1 MKKLLLLLLLVFAG
15 KLLAQDTIK
24 IVYTSEQ
31 DTLVKQRFIDRYENV
46 FMTKVPTRH
55 MFKVGLEFYPL
66 GGFNYGGSGI
76 QIGWLTAG
84 YEFKLTPS
92 VSLGA
97 NIKSTGGWLSSSGWQ
112 GNLAASFQ
120 GRWYFD
126 MNRRIAEGRSAN
138 NFSGNYLAIIAE
150 NNWLDY
156 SVNHMR
162 AGVEFGLQRRF
173 FNNGLLDFAAGVYYF
188 DNPHNYSNLYRKI
201 NNFEISTRTTLG
213 FAFGD
218 WKRARNVPACDVFR
232 CDEVVYSQWKVLWPI
247 IRISHITTGSL
258 GLAYERKL
266 GNSPV
271 SINTQ
276 ISADYL
282 FMAFTSISDS
292 EIYNTSSYQFR
303 SSVQARHYFLQKRN
317 IRKGR
322 GGNNLSGFYAGPN
335 LEYVYYHHSDIYN
348 RDKRHLGAGFTY
360 GYQKTLFRNA
370 YVDISGSQSWNLLR
384 GQPGANRL
392 GSFKVGFGL
401 TF

>member
-1 MKKLLLLLLLVFAG
+1 MKKFLFLLLFVFAG
-15 KLLAQDTIK
+15 KLHAQDTTK

-31 DTLVKQRFIDRYENV
+31 DTLIKQRFLDRYENV

-55 MFKVGLEFYPL
+55 MLKVGLEFYPL
-66 GGFNYGGSGI
+66 GRFEFGGSGI
-76 QIGWLTAG
+76 QSGWLSAG

-97 NIKSTGGWLSSSGWQ
+97 NIKSTGGWSSMSGWE
-112 GNLAASFQ
+112 GDLTAGFQ

-138 NFSGNYLAIIAE
+138 NFTGNYLAIIAE
-150 NNWLDY
+150 NNWRNY
-156 SVNHMR
+156 NTNQMR
-162 AGVEFGLQRRF
+162 IGVEFGLQRRF
-173 FNNGLLDFAAGVYYF
+173 FNNGILDFAAGVYYF
-188 DNPHNYSNLYRKI
+188 DNPYNYSNVYRKI
-201 NNFEISTRTTLG
+201 NDFEISTRTTLG

-218 WKRARNVPACDVFR
+218 WKRSANIPVCDVFR
-232 CDEVVYSQWKVLWPI
+232 CDEVVYSQWKVLWPTV
-247 IRISHITTGSL
+247 RISHITSISL
-258 GLAYERKL
+258 GLAFERKL

-276 ISADYL
+276 VSGDYL
-282 FMAFTSISDS
+282 RMDFMSFFKPEGYTANIS
-292 EIYNTSSYQFR
+292 QFR
-303 SSVQARHYFLQKRN
+303 SSIQARYYFLQKRS

-322 GGNNLSGFYAGPN
+322 GGNNLSGFYAGPAAD
-335 LEYVYYHHSDIYN
+335 YVYFHDANYRN
-348 RDKRHLGAGFTY
+348 KRHLGAGFTY

-370 YVDISGSQSWNLLR
+370 YIDISGTQSWNLLR
-384 GQPGANRL
+384 GQPGTKRF